1 MSARWRGAI
10 LLAAVIASPDCG
22 RAPQPTRPAPAAPA
36 APRAADPPT
45 SSVTAI
51 GTLPHD
57 RTAFTEGLAFWRGR
71 LFESSGLYGQSI
83 LRELDPRSGRAL
95 RQAALAAT
103 YFGEGITILNGSL
116 YQLTWR
122 EHTCL
127 VYDAASFQP
136 RRELA
141 YDGEGWGMTN
151 DGTSLVTS
159 DGSAYLRYRDPASFR
174 VTRTLRVT
182 SAGRPV
188 ENLNELEYIHGEIWA
203 NVWPTSTIVRISPA
217 DGHVIA
223 ALDAARLVE
232 TALRSGNPDDVL
244 NGIAFDPA
252 SGTLLVT
259 GKRWPTIY
267 QLAPPR

>member
-1 MSARWRGAI
+1 MITAGA
-10 LLAAVIASPDCG
+10 
-22 RAPQPTRPAPAAPA
+22 
-36 APRAADPPT
+36 
-45 SSVTAI
+45 
-51 GTLPHD
+51 LPHD
-57 RTAFTEGLAFWRGR
+57 RTSFTEGLAFWHGR
-71 LFESSGLYGQSI
+71 LFESSGLYGQSV

-116 YQLTWR
+116 YQLTWK

-136 RRELA
+136 QRELT

-151 DGTSLVTS
+151 DGSSLITS
-159 DGSAYLRYRDPASFR
+159 DGSAQLRYRDPASFR

-203 NVWPTSTIVRISPA
+203 NVWPTSTIVRISPG

-223 ALDAARLVE
+223 VLDAGKLFEA
-232 TALRSGNPDDVL
+232 ALRSGNPDDVL

-267 QLAPPR
+267 QLALPR